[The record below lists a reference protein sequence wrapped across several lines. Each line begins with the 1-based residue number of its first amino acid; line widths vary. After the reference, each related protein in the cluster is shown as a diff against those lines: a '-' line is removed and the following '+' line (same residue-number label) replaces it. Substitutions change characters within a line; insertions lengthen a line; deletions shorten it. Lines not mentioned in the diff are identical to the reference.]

1 MLRFRCWSSLLLLV
15 RLIEWLVKPMV
26 SLAVELRADDSCPVV
41 VSPVVLADVVVPVP
55 VVSFVV
61 DAAD

>member
-1 MLRFRCWSSLLLLV
+1 
-15 RLIEWLVKPMV
+15 MV
-26 SLAVELRADDSCPVV
+26 GETVVLRADECCPVV

>member
-1 MLRFRCWSSLLLLV
+1 MV
-15 RLIEWLVKPMV
+15 GETIV
-26 SLAVELRADDSCPVV
+26 SLAVELWADDSAVRWW
-41 VSPVVLADVVVPVP
+41 SQPVVLADVVVPVP

>member
-1 MLRFRCWSSLLLLV
+1 MW
-15 RLIEWLVKPMV
+15 LIEWLVKRLYHWQWCYGQM
-26 SLAVELRADDSCPVV
+26 SAVLVV
-41 VSPVVLADVVVPVP
+41 VAAVVLADVVAPPVP